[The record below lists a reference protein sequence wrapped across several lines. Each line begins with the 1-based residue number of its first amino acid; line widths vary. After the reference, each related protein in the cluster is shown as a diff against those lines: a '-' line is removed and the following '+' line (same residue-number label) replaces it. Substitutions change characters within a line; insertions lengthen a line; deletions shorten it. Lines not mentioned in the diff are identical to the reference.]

1 LFHLFIYKINSFV
14 GIHLC
19 EYIKSCINLNHIA
32 MNNKAL
38 IGFAVSVAGVVAG
51 LYLYKYITT
60 ESTDDGEMMARGKRG
75 AGRSRR

>member
-1 LFHLFIYKINSFV
+1 
-14 GIHLC
+14 
-19 EYIKSCINLNHIA
+19 

-60 ESTDDGEMMARGKRG
+60 ESTDDDPAMMARGKRG

>member
-1 LFHLFIYKINSFV
+1 
-14 GIHLC
+14 
-19 EYIKSCINLNHIA
+19 